1 MHDRICLV
9 KLDVLGRMSRYR
21 RSETEQTIFHYT
33 GVPLAAFFNGMYVGT
48 ERSMHVCFIS
58 IFQKYSD
65 SITLRCFI
73 MYSQG
78 EAKPSNSS
86 SFDYFK

>member
-48 ERSMHVCFIS
+48 ERSMHVCFIHL
-58 IFQKYSD
+58 FQKYSD
-65 SITLRCFI
+65 SITIGVSSCIHKVRL
-73 MYSQG
+73 SQ
-78 EAKPSNSS
+78 A